1 VEHINAYP
9 ALLGSILPIIVV
21 GSHDVSARKSSFS
34 QTGNALSV
42 YALGEGVIC
51 ANGGHPLLAAM
62 PIGTS
67 MGKLRDN
74 QIFYLQIF

>member
-1 VEHINAYP
+1 MEYIDSYP
-9 ALLGSILPIIVV
+9 ALLGSVLPIIVV
-21 GSHDVSARKSSFS
+21 GSHDISGRKSDFS
-34 QTGNALSV
+34 QTGEALSV
-42 YALGEGVIC
+42 YALGEGAIC